1 MKNYNPYTI
10 FVDESGTD
18 NLKKFK
24 DDDRYFVLDFIHG
37 SKS

>member
-24 DDDRYFVLDFIHG
+24 DFQSFILENENL
-37 SKS
+37 